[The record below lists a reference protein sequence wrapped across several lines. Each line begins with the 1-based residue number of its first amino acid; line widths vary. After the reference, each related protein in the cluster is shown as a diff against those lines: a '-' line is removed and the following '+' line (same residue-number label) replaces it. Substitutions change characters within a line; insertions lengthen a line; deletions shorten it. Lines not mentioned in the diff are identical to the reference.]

1 MSDKDIELVTRAET
15 EDLDDIAVQEAIE
28 DEKTKTERAD
38 DGGSLERYINYISA
52 INFGFILQ
60 VSWIAAAMTFQ
71 FSLLNGGPASM
82 IYGSIFAGIGTT
94 LVAVSMAEMAS
105 MDPTV
110 GAQYRWSARFAPKY
124 NEFFGLMQGWL
135 TVLAWIC
142 TCTSN
147 PAAIANGIIA
157 LAVFNYPEYV
167 PERWHITMTMWAAI
181 LLPFFCN
188 FYFRKLVNP
197 VETFGAISH
206 VVLFIVS
213 IVTLVTLAERSTAE
227 FVFTT
232 LTHDVSGWKN
242 SAVSW
247 GIGLLTVTFPL
258 TGFDGV
264 LHMSDEVKRARVR
277 VPRSMIFSVVLN
289 AIMQF
294 AFILTLCFTMG
305 DQELLATSALPI
317 IQVFYQATGSK
328 GATNFFVVMF
338 IIIAIIAF
346 FNIFASVSRLAWA
359 FARDRGLPFSKTF
372 SYVHP
377 TLKMPLNALIL
388 IGVCLFLLAIVNI
401 ASSTAFNALISLPTL
416 ALYLS
421 YFFPILFLF
430 IRKLTRS
437 MPIPYGPF
445 KLGRW
450 GIPINIGAICYL
462 LFTMIWI
469 PFPIMLPVTR
479 DNMNY
484 AGPVLGAVLLC
495 AVADWCISGRKRFKV
510 PVARPRPDF

>member
-1 MSDKDIELVTRAET
+1 MMSNSHT
-15 EDLDDIAVQEAIE
+15 
-28 DEKTKTERAD
+28 
-38 DGGSLERYINYISA
+38 
-52 INFGFILQ
+52 NFLI
-60 VSWIAAAMTFQ
+60 
-71 FSLLNGGPASM
+71 
-82 IYGSIFAGIGTT
+82 
-94 LVAVSMAEMAS
+94 
-105 MDPTV
+105 
-110 GAQYRWSARFAPKY
+110 
-124 NEFFGLMQGWL
+124 
-135 TVLAWIC
+135 
-142 TCTSN
+142 
-147 PAAIANGIIA
+147 
-157 LAVFNYPEYV
+157 
-167 PERWHITMTMWAAI
+167 
-181 LLPFFCN
+181 
-188 FYFRKLVNP
+188 
-197 VETFGAISH
+197 
-206 VVLFIVS
+206 
-213 IVTLVTLAERSTAE
+213 
-227 FVFTT
+227 
-232 LTHDVSGWKN
+232 
-242 SAVSW
+242 
-247 GIGLLTVTFPL
+247 
-258 TGFDGV
+258 GFDGV

-294 AFILTLCFTMG
+294 AFIIVLCFTMG
-305 DQELLATSALPI
+305 DQEILATSPLPI

-430 IRKLTRS
+430 MRKITRT

-450 GIPINIGAICYL
+450 GMPINFFAICYL

-469 PFPIMLPVTR
+469 PFPVMLPVTR

-495 AVADWCISGRKRFKV
+495 ALADWCITGRKRFKV